1 MSDPKC
7 ALVMTAIRESLARLK
22 ASLRWI
28 PSALQLADALTKVC
42 DCDYLRHVLRTGIY
56 QIRSEERALADR
68 AQAKQLRLE
77 RGAARARDA
86 EARNKKKGDEGS
98 NQAEHGSVSEETSV
112 EDEEE
117 QEEEPRTPYR
127 NTCVPCAKKGHWDR

>member
-56 QIRSEERALADR
+56 QIQSEERALADR

-86 EARNKKKGDEGS
+86 EARSKKTGDGGATS
-98 NQAEHGSVSEETSV
+98 NRAAHGSVSEETSV

-117 QEEEPRTPYR
+117 PEPADVRWRFALVTR
-127 NTCVPCAKKGHWDR
+127 